1 MTPAERA
8 FIDGLLALTGPAPD
22 APPAGL
28 SPEARAFVDGLLRLL
43 QADPPAP
50 EALTPEQR
58 AFVDQL
64 LSMAP
69 ARAPEGDPGEV
80 FERVIIQGWPQLTHR
95 VQGAVAEALAGLDE
109 DQHYTLRV
117 LEDSPSLLGPLG
129 LAGDERAHCKLL
141 ERALG
146 LSGPLGDRLR
156 EAFLLRIGGEQRP
169 SDWIVSPERV
179 VAQGCR
185 VDLELRIPG
194 RWCCWIEAKV
204 YSAEREDQLADY
216 RRHLDEVG
224 EAERIEVALVFLTI
238 DGRPGQAEGQAVPL
252 RYLDLVQAW
261 APLVRG
267 PEPEALYLRLWLRSL
282 AELSGLTAT
291 GPSARWPLAQRA
303 NALKLLAARERA
315 DSTEAGS

>member
-1 MTPAERA
+1 MNPAEQT
-8 FIDGLLALTGPAPD
+8 FINRLLELAGPAPD
-22 APPAGL
+22 APPAGQ
-28 SPEARAFVDGLLRLL
+28 SPGARAFVDGLLQLL

-50 EALTPEQR
+50 PALTPEQR
-58 AFVDQL
+58 AFVGQL
-64 LSMAP
+64 LSIAP
-69 ARAPEGDPGEV
+69 ARAPQGDPGEV
-80 FERVIIQGWPQLTHR
+80 FERVIIQGWKQLTHR
-95 VQGAVAEALAGLDE
+95 VQGAVAADLAELDE

-129 LAGDERAHCKLL
+129 LAADERAHCKLL
-141 ERALG
+141 EYALG
-146 LSGPLGDRLR
+146 LSGPLGDQLR
-156 EAFLLRIGGEQRP
+156 QAFLLRIGAEQRP
-169 SDWIVSPERV
+169 SDWTVSPERV

-204 YSAEREDQLADY
+204 NAVEREDQLADY

-224 EAERIEVALVFLTI
+224 EAEQIEVALVFLTI
-238 DGRPGQAEGQAVPL
+238 DGRPGQAEGQALPL

-267 PEPEALYLRLWLRSL
+267 PGAEAIYLRLWLRSL

-303 NALKLLAARERA
+303 NALKLLAERTR
-315 DSTEAGS
+315 DDFTEAGI